1 MTTKTAAPAPR
12 TLPLEGDLDV
22 FSIHNQWELLQ
33 PLAQGGGPLT
43 LDFSAVA
50 DLDLSGLQLLAT
62 LRRDLAAKGMPLA
75 LVGARADW
83 SKRFAVLGLA
93 DLFEEKAQ

>member
-1 MTTKTAAPAPR
+1 M
-12 TLPLEGDLDV
+12 
-22 FSIHNQWELLQ
+22 
-33 PLAQGGGPLT
+33 
-43 LDFSAVA
+43 A